1 MTPAVV
7 LDTMSTSS
15 SMDVDGPSVGPVL
28 ATSKRTGDAT
38 SDRIL
43 VVGSME
49 AAQTGQYQQA
59 VEQAGMGGVRQVE
72 MHMVDRLTD
81 GATTL
86 ERDTFPEI
94 FLLSPWSNEASQI
107 LAPLSEALRGDGKL
121 NITIVASAGDSKQV
135 LTQVH
140 LALAGAGFND
150 IQENEAALTV
160 SAKKTSP
167 SIQASALPLRRKLGK
182 GASSEKK
189 ALWNVAGKDTPL
201 IDQNSILTDAEKK
214 LPSAARRD
222 DCDLEKALT
231 NGRKKKACKGCT
243 CGLRELEEEEELE
256 RMNSLRQDVVK
267 LDDNDMDLPNNSNGP
282 SKSEVTETMVD
293 ENGMTRV
300 IKRIR
305 VDTKGATSSCGSC
318 FLGDAFRCSSCPYLG
333 KNNVREILRFSN
345 TFFQVYL
352 RSSQEK
358 KWKFQLPWMTTFKS
372 HSSLLLIGHHTNI
385 YLHFSI
391 LTTWHFLRCDLFLLF
406 CYM

>member
-189 ALWNVAGKDTPL
+189 ALWNVARKDTPL

-333 KNNVREILRFSN
+333 KNNGRE
-345 TFFQVYL
+345 
-352 RSSQEK
+352 
-358 KWKFQLPWMTTFKS
+358 
-372 HSSLLLIGHHTNI
+372 
-385 YLHFSI
+385 
-391 LTTWHFLRCDLFLLF
+391 
-406 CYM
+406 